1 MTYFN
6 NKKNPKD
13 NGLAYCLQSCG
24 EVTIILG
31 TGFTMAFFPLRFD
44 FVIILIMCSHVSA
57 VEACAHAGRG
67 QIPAIVMQG
76 L

>member
-13 NGLAYCLQSCG
+13 NGLAYCLQSRG
-24 EVTIILG
+24 GVTIILG

-57 VEACAHAGRG
+57 VEACEHAGRG